1 MNFQFFVLLD
11 SYGDSFK
18 IIFFLNEVIHNFWI
32 IYLSFINMFY
42 IIQLRITSITLQIPI
57 ITISNL
63 LKMKEK
69 NKRKFFYL

>member
-32 IYLSFINMFY
+32 IYLSFINIFY